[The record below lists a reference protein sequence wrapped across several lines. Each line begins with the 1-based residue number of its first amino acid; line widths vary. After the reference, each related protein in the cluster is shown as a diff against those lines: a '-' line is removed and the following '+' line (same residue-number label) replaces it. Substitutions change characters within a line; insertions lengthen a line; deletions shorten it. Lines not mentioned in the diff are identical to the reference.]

1 LALVLPK
8 ISNKINMNKR
18 AIAIITI
25 IVSLVIDQITKF
37 WIKSTMQLGDEFT
50 YIGQWA
56 RIHFVENEGMAFGVS
71 FGAGMG
77 KFLLTLFRI
86 IAVAFIS
93 YYLSQQIKDKKS
105 SKGFVFALSLILVGA
120 MGNIVDSIFYGQI
133 FSSSDGQIATLFP
146 AGGGYAGWF
155 HGRVVDMFYFPIY
168 RGILPNWIPFMGG
181 KYFEFFQFIFN
192 VADAC
197 ISIGV
202 GIILIFQKKF
212 FQDTITVSEV
222 KQDAV

>member
-1 LALVLPK
+1 
-8 ISNKINMNKR
+8 
-18 AIAIITI
+18 
-25 IVSLVIDQITKF
+25 
-37 WIKSTMQLGDEFT
+37 
-50 YIGQWA
+50 
-56 RIHFVENEGMAFGVS
+56 
-71 FGAGMG
+71 
-77 KFLLTLFRI
+77 
-86 IAVAFIS
+86 
-93 YYLSQQIKDKKS
+93 
-105 SKGFVFALSLILVGA
+105 

-181 KYFEFFQFIFN
+181 KYFEFFQFIFK

-212 FQDTITVSEV
+212 LKNGF
-222 KQDAV
+222 